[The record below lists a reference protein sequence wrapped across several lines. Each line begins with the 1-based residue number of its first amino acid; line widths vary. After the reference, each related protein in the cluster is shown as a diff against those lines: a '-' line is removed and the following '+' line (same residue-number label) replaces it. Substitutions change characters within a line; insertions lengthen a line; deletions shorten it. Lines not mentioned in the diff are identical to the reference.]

1 MARRTFRGRRSM
13 RCLSAALALAAALV
27 TSSVSAQTGPPAAL
41 PQTFVGEWCTGYMS
55 RLNGKAILTIRE
67 ATATSF
73 SGRYKWI
80 GPPNP
85 FDGDTSGQVA
95 GDTLKFTT
103 NQNEV
108 RYQLSYKNGELVGEY
123 ENLHLGGKRW
133 LTFKR
138 GGC

>member
-1 MARRTFRGRRSM
+1 M
-13 RCLSAALALAAALV
+13 RCFPLSLALAAALFA
-27 TSSVSAQTGPPAAL
+27 SSLSAQTGPPAAL
-41 PQTFVGEWCTGYMS
+41 PRAFVGDWCTGFIS
-55 RLNGKAILTIRE
+55 KLGGKAGLTIRE

-73 SGRYKWI
+73 SGRYRWI

-85 FDGDTSGQVA
+85 FDGDTSGQVV

-108 RYQLSYKNGELVGEY
+108 RYELSYKNGELVGNF
-123 ENLHLGGKRW
+123 ENLRASSKRW
-133 LTFKR
+133 ITFKR

>member
-1 MARRTFRGRRSM
+1 M
-13 RCLSAALALAAALV
+13 RCFSGSLVLSAAFFISPL
-27 TSSVSAQTGPPAAL
+27 SAQTGQQAAL
-41 PQTFVGEWCTGYMS
+41 PQAFVGDWCTGFIS
-55 RLNGKAILTIRE
+55 KLNGKAVLTVRE
-67 ATATSF
+67 ATVTSF

-85 FDGDTSGQVA
+85 FDGDTSGQVV
-95 GDTLKFTT
+95 GNTLKFTT

-108 RYQLSYKNGELVGEY
+108 RYELSYKNGELVGEF
-123 ENLHLGGKRW
+123 ENLRAGTKRW